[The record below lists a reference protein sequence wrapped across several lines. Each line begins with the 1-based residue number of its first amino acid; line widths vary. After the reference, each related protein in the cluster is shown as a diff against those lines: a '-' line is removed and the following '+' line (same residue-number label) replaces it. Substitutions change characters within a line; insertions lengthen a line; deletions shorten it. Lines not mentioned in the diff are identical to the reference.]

1 TVLLNVLSRLDAS
14 AAPSCKLTG
23 NQIGAILCMR
33 IACTTLSITRPLIV
47 TVMAGMKPCARLKS
61 PRINVSTALVDHT
74 RRNTRGKLANAA
86 GTFLKLNFSS
96 AGEPGPPEEEIMDR
110 FME

>member
-1 TVLLNVLSRLDAS
+1 
-14 AAPSCKLTG
+14 
-23 NQIGAILCMR
+23 MR

-86 GTFLKLNFSS
+86 GTFLMLNFSS
-96 AGEPGPPEEEIMDR
+96 VRGPGPLEEKIICC